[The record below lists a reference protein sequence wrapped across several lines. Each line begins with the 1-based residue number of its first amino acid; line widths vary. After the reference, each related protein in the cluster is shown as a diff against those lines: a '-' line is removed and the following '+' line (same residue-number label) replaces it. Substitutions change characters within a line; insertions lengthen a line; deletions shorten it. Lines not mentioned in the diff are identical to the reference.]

1 MPSLKLELRTWRHF
15 DDATEMIEDG
25 GPLREDTTAKK
36 SGGEEE
42 GEGEGRGFGHCR
54 RRALQLWLLLL
65 LWCAIQ
71 GGLSSYIVQR
81 DESDDLYA

>member
-25 GPLREDTTAKK
+25 GLCAKTPLQKRAAA
-36 SGGEEE
+36 
-42 GEGEGRGFGHCR
+42 R
-54 RRALQLWLLLL
+54 RRAREKEGDLDIVEGALQLWLLLL